1 MQISIIKQFISFFL
15 ILNLLNTSLLFP
27 EISMENVYSKK
38 NIFSKES
45 IFPQQEEEINSLIEF
60 VTEHLLN
67 IPDHSPEDEDDDIP
81 DPFRFRKSKMLLEQ
95 CLGYFSSGISPPV
108 FFIIIFEELNPHFL
122 LDLVIPFPSYYF
134 FLFRLTP
141 F

>member
-1 MQISIIKQFISFFL
+1 MQISIVRQFISFFL

-27 EISMENVYSKK
+27 EIRIDNVYSKR
-38 NIFSKES
+38 NIFSNES

-60 VTEHLLN
+60 VAEYLFK

-81 DPFRFRKSKMLLEQ
+81 DPFRFRKNKLQ
-95 CLGYFSSGISPPV
+95 FAQIYGYFPSNFLAPT
-108 FFIIIFEELNPHFL
+108 FFILIFEELNPHFL